1 MFSLWTYLWN
11 HVFKRLH
18 DSGTLAFLIVGKDS
32 GDYDD
37 CRQYNAQ
44 VQLRK
49 REHTTK
55 LSSFYTSVVRLSRQ
69 TTLAGS
75 PWPVPRCMTRCDTHK
90 WEFTTKWS
98 DHVSNYSITCWQEVP
113 LCFMYHCQKWKVYI
127 TIYMNNKFSNFVS
140 FTTENLK
147 LKFTENQFT
156 KRLMFHPKFLR
167 KLYFKRKVFLIV
179 KVQKS
184 LITRKRYFFKINHW
198 RRLFEP
204 SDYFYTNQALT

>member
-1 MFSLWTYLWN
+1 MFPLWTYLWN

-113 LCFMYHCQKWKVYI
+113 LCFIAVKSGKVVHKFIWTTNFAILCQLQLKIWGW
-127 TIYMNNKFSNFVS
+127 
-140 FTTENLK
+140 NL
-147 LKFTENQFT
+147 LKTNS
-156 KRLMFHPKFLR
+156 
-167 KLYFKRKVFLIV
+167 
-179 KVQKS
+179 QKS
-184 LITRKRYFFKINHW
+184 
-198 RRLFEP
+198 
-204 SDYFYTNQALT
+204 